1 MRKIA
6 LFLLIIIFPSL
17 LWAQKTITVVSN
29 IKVTYDQDRGSYRWY
44 RPVFAHEGSTL
55 AADSSDFNEG
65 DNYFDAYGH
74 VVITQ
79 PNGTVVYADKLHY
92 TESNQQ
98 ALLTGNVRMVD
109 QQATLTTDYLTYNL
123 RTKVGSYYGGGT
135 IINGTDTLT
144 SDKGF
149 YFENSQ
155 DAYFREDVIVQS
167 KGALIFTDSMRYN
180 TASKMTYFYGPTNIK
195 SDNGNLYTENGDY
208 NTESEQARFGKNNLY
223 TEGSKFFRGD
233 SLYYDGITGNGRAV
247 RNVVFIDTAQQIVMH
262 GQLGTYDKATQ
273 TTLMTQNAYIVLA
286 TNDST
291 QRDNDTSNVTA
302 DTLSVPL
309 DSSVSTEL
317 DADTSANSP
326 DSLQTVSNG
335 SIDLPE
341 SNKTDSTYMTADTLI
356 SQVIPL
362 KDFIPLNLKL
372 GKEDDTLEEE
382 VEEFEQID
390 YGEGNSIISRQP
402 DGADSLALEEDG
414 ADSTRSIIGRNS
426 SETILS
432 TDSLTG
438 DSLSVDS
445 TKEQLVAP
453 VVAGDSLR
461 VDSLEKMANIDSAAV
476 DSTVDKK
483 DLSRKERRAIRK
495 LERQKEKE
503 AKRLKKAVADS
514 VKQAEKNKD
523 KNTIKDSVK
532 TQIIDSLSIDSSDRE
547 DSTTVKIDSLV
558 AQDSSLNIPAVS
570 EADSILNDATER
582 ALSGRTDSLRADT
595 GETRVVLAFHN
606 VKIFK
611 SDLQAIAD
619 SAFYSY
625 ADSIIRC
632 FGDPMIWSQGSQLT
646 ADSVYLLLKDQR
658 MENVLFDR
666 NAFIVNTELDS
677 TKFNQIKGRKITGY
691 FENGELDRIYVDG
704 NAESIY
710 YTVEDSI
717 RTGMLRSLSSR
728 IKVNFENQQMS
739 TVTSIRKVEN
749 VYYPIGMIP
758 RDLEILE
765 GFIWKPEL
773 RPKSKKEII
782 PTGTADD
789 PSIPET
795 DDGTSDTP
803 MMTPDTE
810 KKIEEAEE
818 QMNILLE
825 SEEEPESEASKET
838 KEQTKPEEQME
849 SREQSEAEQKT
860 EGEEANETGQPVEA
874 EQN

>member
-1 MRKIA
+1 M
-6 LFLLIIIFPSL
+6 IITFPSL

-29 IKVTYDQDRGSYRWY
+29 IKVTYDQNRGSFRWY

-233 SLYYDGITGNGRAV
+233 SLYYDGLTGNGRAV
-247 RNVVFIDTAQQIVMH
+247 KNVVFVDTAQQTVMYS
-262 GQLGTYDKATQ
+262 QLGTYDKATQ

-286 TNDST
+286 TDDSTNNDST
-291 QRDNDTSNVTA
+291 SNNSDTLNLAVDTVTMSQEENSLLETDVGQNPSDTSQ
-302 DTLSVPL
+302 SVK
-309 DSSVSTEL
+309 
-317 DADTSANSP
+317 
-326 DSLQTVSNG
+326 NG

-341 SNKTDSTYMTADTLI
+341 SNKKDSTYMTADTLI
-356 SQVIPL
+356 SRVIPL

-382 VEEFEQID
+382 VEEYEQMD

-402 DGADSLALEEDG
+402 DGADSLDFVEDE
-414 ADSTRSIIGRNS
+414 ADSTRSIIGRDS
-426 SETILS
+426 SKTILS
-432 TDSLTG
+432 TDSLVG
-438 DSLSVDS
+438 DTTQVDS
-445 TKEQLVAP
+445 VKKQLAAP
-453 VVAGDSLR
+453 VAASDSLR
-461 VDSLEKMANIDSAAV
+461 IDSLEKGLNTDSAAV
-476 DSTVDKK
+476 DSTLGKK
-483 DLSRKERRAIRK
+483 DLSRSERRAIRK

-503 AKRLKKAVADS
+503 AKRLKKAAADS
-514 VKQAEKNKD
+514 IKQAEKNQEKSS
-523 KNTIKDSVK
+523 TIDSVK
-532 TQIIDSLSIDSSDRE
+532 AQITDLQPTDSLGLA
-547 DSTTVKIDSLV
+547 DSTAMTIDSLV
-558 AQDSSLNIPAVS
+558 AQDSSLNAPALS
-570 EADSILNDATER
+570 TADSILNDATER
-582 ALSGRTDSLRADT
+582 ALSGRTDSLQTDT
-595 GETRVVLAFHN
+595 AETRVVLAFHN

-619 SAFYSY
+619 SAYYSY

-632 FGDPMIWSQGSQLT
+632 YGDPLIWSQGSQLT
-646 ADSVYLLLKDQR
+646 ADSVYMLLKDQR

-773 RPKSKKEII
+773 RPKSKEEII
-782 PTGTADD
+782 PTENLNKEATPA
-789 PSIPET
+789 T
-795 DDGTSDTP
+795 DDDEGENP

-810 KKIEEAEE
+810 RKMEEADE
-818 QMNILLE
+818 QMEILLE
-825 SEEEPESEASKET
+825 GE
-838 KEQTKPEEQME
+838 EQTGSEPLKPEEGE
-849 SREQSEAEQKT
+849 KPAEPENSNTQSE
-860 EGEEANETGQPVEA
+860 N
-874 EQN
+874 QNN

>member
-1 MRKIA
+1 M
-6 LFLLIIIFPSL
+6 IITFPSL

-29 IKVTYDQDRGSYRWY
+29 IKVTYDQNRGSFRWY

-233 SLYYDGITGNGRAV
+233 SLYYDGLTGNGRAV
-247 RNVVFIDTAQQIVMH
+247 KNVVFVDTAQQTVMYS
-262 GQLGTYDKATQ
+262 QLGTYDKATQ

-286 TNDST
+286 TDDST
-291 QRDNDTSNVTA
+291 NNGSTSDNSDTLNLAVDTVTISQEENSLLETDVGQNPSDTSQ
-302 DTLSVPL
+302 SVK
-309 DSSVSTEL
+309 
-317 DADTSANSP
+317 
-326 DSLQTVSNG
+326 NG

-341 SNKTDSTYMTADTLI
+341 SNKKDSTYMTADTLI
-356 SQVIPL
+356 SRVIPL

-382 VEEFEQID
+382 VEEYEQMD

-402 DGADSLALEEDG
+402 DGADSLDFVEDE
-414 ADSTRSIIGRNS
+414 ADSTRTIIGRDS
-426 SETILS
+426 SKTILS
-432 TDSLTG
+432 TDSFVG
-438 DSLSVDS
+438 DTTQVDS
-445 TKEQLVAP
+445 VKKQLAAP
-453 VVAGDSLR
+453 VAVSDSLR
-461 VDSLEKMANIDSAAV
+461 IDSLEKGLNTDSAAV
-476 DSTVDKK
+476 DSTLGKK
-483 DLSRKERRAIRK
+483 DLSRSERRAIRK

-503 AKRLKKAVADS
+503 AKRLKKATADS
-514 VKQAEKNKD
+514 IKQAEKNQEKSS
-523 KNTIKDSVK
+523 TIDSVK
-532 TQIIDSLSIDSSDRE
+532 AQITDIQPTDSLGLV
-547 DSTTVKIDSLV
+547 DSTAMTIDSLV
-558 AQDSSLNIPAVS
+558 AQDSSLNAPALS
-570 EADSILNDATER
+570 TADSILNDATER
-582 ALSGRTDSLRADT
+582 ALSGRTDSLQTDT
-595 GETRVVLAFHN
+595 AETRVVLAFHN

-619 SAFYSY
+619 SAYYSY

-632 FGDPMIWSQGSQLT
+632 YGDPLIWSQGSQLT
-646 ADSVYLLLKDQR
+646 ADSVYMLLKDQR

-773 RPKSKKEII
+773 RPKSKEEII
-782 PTGTADD
+782 PTENLNKEATPA
-789 PSIPET
+789 T
-795 DDGTSDTP
+795 DEDEGENP

-810 KKIEEAEE
+810 RKMEEADE
-818 QMNILLE
+818 QMEILLE
-825 SEEEPESEASKET
+825 
-838 KEQTKPEEQME
+838 
-849 SREQSEAEQKT
+849 
-860 EGEEANETGQPVEA
+860 GEE
-874 EQN
+874 

>member
-1 MRKIA
+1 M
-6 LFLLIIIFPSL
+6 IITFPSL

-29 IKVTYDQDRGSYRWY
+29 IKVTYDQNRGSFRWY

-233 SLYYDGITGNGRAV
+233 SLYYDGLTGNGRAV
-247 RNVVFIDTAQQIVMH
+247 KNVVFVDTAQQTVMYS
-262 GQLGTYDKATQ
+262 QLGTYDKATQ

-286 TNDST
+286 TDDSTNNDST
-291 QRDNDTSNVTA
+291 SNNSDTLNLAVDTVTMSQEENNLLETDVGQNPSDTSQ
-302 DTLSVPL
+302 SVK
-309 DSSVSTEL
+309 
-317 DADTSANSP
+317 
-326 DSLQTVSNG
+326 NG

-341 SNKTDSTYMTADTLI
+341 SNKKDSTYMTADTLI
-356 SQVIPL
+356 SRVIPL

-382 VEEFEQID
+382 VEEYEQMD

-402 DGADSLALEEDG
+402 DDADSLDFVEDE
-414 ADSTRSIIGRNS
+414 ADSTRSIIGRDS
-426 SETILS
+426 SKTILS
-432 TDSLTG
+432 TDSLVG
-438 DSLSVDS
+438 DTTQVDS
-445 TKEQLVAP
+445 VKKQLAAP
-453 VVAGDSLR
+453 VAASDSLR
-461 VDSLEKMANIDSAAV
+461 IDSLEKGLNTDSAAV
-476 DSTVDKK
+476 DSTLGKK
-483 DLSRKERRAIRK
+483 DLSRSERRAIRK

-503 AKRLKKAVADS
+503 AKRLKKAAADS
-514 VKQAEKNKD
+514 IKQAEKKPE
-523 KNTIKDSVK
+523 KSSTIDSVK
-532 TQIIDSLSIDSSDRE
+532 AQITDLQPTDSLGLA
-547 DSTTVKIDSLV
+547 DSTAMTIDSLV
-558 AQDSSLNIPAVS
+558 AQDSSLNATALS
-570 EADSILNDATER
+570 AADSILNDATER
-582 ALSGRTDSLRADT
+582 ALSGRTDSLQTDT
-595 GETRVVLAFHN
+595 AETRVVLAFHN

-619 SAFYSY
+619 SAYYSY

-632 FGDPMIWSQGSQLT
+632 YGDPLIWSQGSQLT
-646 ADSVYLLLKDQR
+646 ADSVYMLLKDQR

-773 RPKSKKEII
+773 RPKSKEEII
-782 PTGTADD
+782 PTENLNKEATPA
-789 PSIPET
+789 T
-795 DDGTSDTP
+795 DDDEGENP

-810 KKIEEAEE
+810 RKMEEADE
-818 QMNILLE
+818 QMEILLE
-825 SEEEPESEASKET
+825 GEEQTGSEPLKTEEGEKPAEPENSNT
-838 KEQTKPEEQME
+838 
-849 SREQSEAEQKT
+849 QSE
-860 EGEEANETGQPVEA
+860 N
-874 EQN
+874 QNN

>member
-1 MRKIA
+1 MKKIA
-6 LFLLIIIFPSL
+6 LFLLIITFPSL

-29 IKVTYDQDRGSYRWY
+29 IKVTYDQNRGSFRWY

-167 KGALIFTDSMRYN
+167 KGALILTDSMRYN

-233 SLYYDGITGNGRAV
+233 SLYYDGLTGNGRAV
-247 RNVVFIDTAQQIVMH
+247 KNVVFVDTAQQTVMYS
-262 GQLGTYDKATQ
+262 QLGTYDKATQ

-286 TNDST
+286 TDDSTNNDST
-291 QRDNDTSNVTA
+291 SNNSDTLNLAVDTVTMSQEENSLLETDVGQNPSDTSQ
-302 DTLSVPL
+302 
-309 DSSVSTEL
+309 
-317 DADTSANSP
+317 SA
-326 DSLQTVSNG
+326 TNG

-341 SNKTDSTYMTADTLI
+341 SNKKDSTYMTADTLI
-356 SQVIPL
+356 SRVIPL

-382 VEEFEQID
+382 VEEYEQMD

-402 DGADSLALEEDG
+402 DDADSLDFVEDE
-414 ADSTRSIIGRNS
+414 ADSTRSIIGRDS
-426 SETILS
+426 SKTILS
-432 TDSLTG
+432 TDSLVG
-438 DSLSVDS
+438 DTTQVDS
-445 TKEQLVAP
+445 VKKQLAAP
-453 VVAGDSLR
+453 VAASDSLR
-461 VDSLEKMANIDSAAV
+461 IDSLEKGLNTDSAAV
-476 DSTVDKK
+476 DSTLGKK
-483 DLSRKERRAIRK
+483 DLSRSERRAIRK

-503 AKRLKKAVADS
+503 AKRLKKAAADS
-514 VKQAEKNKD
+514 IKQAEKNQEKSS
-523 KNTIKDSVK
+523 T
-532 TQIIDSLSIDSSDRE
+532 IDSIKAQITDLQPTDSLGLA
-547 DSTTVKIDSLV
+547 DSTAMTIDSLV
-558 AQDSSLNIPAVS
+558 ALDSSLNAPALS
-570 EADSILNDATER
+570 TADSILNDATER
-582 ALSGRTDSLRADT
+582 ALSGRTDSLQTDT
-595 GETRVVLAFHN
+595 AETRVVLAFHN

-619 SAFYSY
+619 SAYYSY

-632 FGDPMIWSQGSQLT
+632 YGDPLIWSQGSQLT
-646 ADSVYLLLKDQR
+646 ADSVYMLLKDQR

-773 RPKSKKEII
+773 RPKSKEEII
-782 PTGTADD
+782 PTENLNKEAT
-789 PSIPET
+789 PTT
-795 DDGTSDTP
+795 DDDEGENP

-810 KKIEEAEE
+810 RKMEEADE
-818 QMNILLE
+818 QMEILLE
-825 SEEEPESEASKET
+825 GEEQTGSEPLKTEEGEKPAEPENSNT
-838 KEQTKPEEQME
+838 
-849 SREQSEAEQKT
+849 QSE
-860 EGEEANETGQPVEA
+860 N
-874 EQN
+874 QNN

>member
-1 MRKIA
+1 M
-6 LFLLIIIFPSL
+6 IITFPSL

-29 IKVTYDQDRGSYRWY
+29 IKVTYDQNRGSFRWY

-167 KGALIFTDSMRYN
+167 KGALILTDSMRYN

-233 SLYYDGITGNGRAV
+233 SLYYDGLTGNGRAV
-247 RNVVFIDTAQQIVMH
+247 KNVVFVDTAQQTVMYS
-262 GQLGTYDKATQ
+262 QLGTYDKATQ

-286 TNDST
+286 TDDSTNNDST
-291 QRDNDTSNVTA
+291 SNNSDTLNLAVDTVTMSLEENNLLETDVGQNPSDTSQ
-302 DTLSVPL
+302 
-309 DSSVSTEL
+309 
-317 DADTSANSP
+317 SA
-326 DSLQTVSNG
+326 TNG

-341 SNKTDSTYMTADTLI
+341 SNKKDSTYMTADTLI
-356 SQVIPL
+356 SRVIPL

-382 VEEFEQID
+382 VEEYEQMD

-402 DGADSLALEEDG
+402 DDADSLDFVEDE
-414 ADSTRSIIGRNS
+414 ADSTRSIIGRDS
-426 SETILS
+426 SKTILS
-432 TDSLTG
+432 TDSLVG
-438 DSLSVDS
+438 DTTQVDS
-445 TKEQLVAP
+445 VKKQLAAP
-453 VVAGDSLR
+453 VAVSDNLR
-461 VDSLEKMANIDSAAV
+461 IDSLEKGLNTDSAAV
-476 DSTVDKK
+476 DSTLGKK
-483 DLSRKERRAIRK
+483 DLSRSERRAIRK

-503 AKRLKKAVADS
+503 AKRLKKAAADS
-514 VKQAEKNKD
+514 IKQAEKNPEKSS
-523 KNTIKDSVK
+523 NIDSVK
-532 TQIIDSLSIDSSDRE
+532 AQITDLQPTDSLGLA
-547 DSTTVKIDSLV
+547 DSTAMTIDSLV
-558 AQDSSLNIPAVS
+558 AEDSSLNAPALS
-570 EADSILNDATER
+570 AADSILNDATER
-582 ALSGRTDSLRADT
+582 ALSGRTDSLQTDT
-595 GETRVVLAFHN
+595 AETRVVLAFHN

-619 SAFYSY
+619 SAYYSY

-632 FGDPMIWSQGSQLT
+632 YGDPLIWSQGSQLT
-646 ADSVYLLLKDQR
+646 ADSVYMLLKDQR

-773 RPKSKKEII
+773 RPKSKEEII
-782 PTGTADD
+782 PTENLNKEATPA
-789 PSIPET
+789 T
-795 DDGTSDTP
+795 DDDEGENP

-810 KKIEEAEE
+810 RKMEEADE
-818 QMNILLE
+818 QMEILLE
-825 SEEEPESEASKET
+825 GEEQTGSEPLKTEEGEKPAEPENSNT
-838 KEQTKPEEQME
+838 
-849 SREQSEAEQKT
+849 QSE
-860 EGEEANETGQPVEA
+860 N
-874 EQN
+874 QNN

>member
-1 MRKIA
+1 MKKIV
-6 LFLLIIIFPSL
+6 LFLFLIVFPSI
-17 LWAQKTITVVSN
+17 LWAQETITVVSN
-29 IKVTYDQDRGSYRWY
+29 IKVTYDQSRGSFRWY

-92 TESNQQ
+92 TESTQQ

-109 QQATLTTDYLTYNL
+109 QQATLTTNYLTYNL
-123 RTKVGSYYGGGT
+123 RTKIGSYYGGGT

-149 YFENSQ
+149 YFENSR
-155 DAYFREDVIVQS
+155 DAYFREDVVVHS
-167 KGALIFTDSMRYN
+167 KGAVILTDTMRYN
-180 TASKMTYFYGPTNIK
+180 TGSKMTYFYGPTNIQ

-233 SLYYDGITGNGRAV
+233 SLYYDGITGNGRAIK
-247 RNVVFIDTAQQIVMH
+247 NVVFIDTAQQIVMYS
-262 GQLGTYDKATQ
+262 QLGTYEKATQ
-273 TTLMTQNAYIVLA
+273 TTLMTQNAYIVFA
-286 TNDST
+286 TKDSAN
-291 QRDNDTSNVTA
+291 RDTTGAASDTLIVSTA
-302 DTLSVPL
+302 DNQLVQADG
-309 DSSVSTEL
+309 DSL
-317 DADTSANSP
+317 ANPP
-326 DSLQTVSNG
+326 DSLEAQTNG

-372 GKEDDTLEEE
+372 GKEDDTLEED
-382 VEEFEQID
+382 VEEFEQGNYD
-390 YGEGNSIISRQP
+390 EGSSIIRREP
-402 DGADSLALEEDG
+402 DGGAPGLPDSTARVVGRDSTAQLMPGDSNRIVSDSLK
-414 ADSTRSIIGRNS
+414 
-426 SETILS
+426 
-432 TDSLTG
+432 TDSLVR
-438 DSLSVDS
+438 SLSVPDS
-445 TKEQLVAP
+445 ITS
-453 VVAGDSLR
+453 DSLKKA
-461 VDSLEKMANIDSAAV
+461 VSIDTTSIDTPVAEKE
-476 DSTVDKK
+476 
-483 DLSRKERRAIRK
+483 LSRKERRALRK

-503 AKRLKKAVADS
+503 AKREAKRLEKAAADS
-514 VKQAEKNKD
+514 LKNAENNIEKNI
-523 KNTIKDSVK
+523 T
-532 TQIIDSLSIDSSDRE
+532 DSLTEQSTDSILTDSLTRIDSSA
-547 DSTTVKIDSLV
+547 VKIDSLV
-558 AQDSSLNIPAVS
+558 AQDSSLNIPTQTT
-570 EADSILNDATER
+570 ADSILNDATQR
-582 ALSGRTDSLRADT
+582 ALSGRPDSLQSDT
-595 GETRVVLAFHN
+595 AETRIVLAFHN

-625 ADSIIRC
+625 ADSIIRTY
-632 FGDPMIWSQGSQLT
+632 GDPMIWSQGSQIS
-646 ADSVYLLLKDQR
+646 ADSIYMLLKDQQ

-710 YTVEDSI
+710 YTVEDSV

-749 VYYPIGMIP
+749 VYHPIGMIP

-773 RPKSKKEII
+773 RPKSKEEII
-782 PTGTADD
+782 PTGAVDRKPSPDNDEELENPAQPTAD
-789 PSIPET
+789 
-795 DDGTSDTP
+795 
-803 MMTPDTE
+803 TE
-810 KKIEEAEE
+810 EKMEEAEE

-825 SEEEPESEASKET
+825 SEE
-838 KEQTKPEEQME
+838 
-849 SREQSEAEQKT
+849 QSEE
-860 EGEEANETGQPVEA
+860 
-874 EQN
+874 

>member
-1 MRKIA
+1 M
-6 LFLLIIIFPSL
+6 LFLSLVIFPSL

-29 IKVTYDQDRGSYRWY
+29 IKVTYDQDRGSFRWY

-65 DNYFDAYGH
+65 DNYFDAYGN

-135 IINGTDTLT
+135 IINDTDTLT

-149 YFENSQ
+149 YFENSR
-155 DAYFREDVIVQS
+155 DAYFRDDVVVQS
-167 KGALIFTDSMRYN
+167 QGALIFTDSMRYN
-180 TASKMTYFYGPTNIK
+180 TASKMTYFYGPTNIQ
-195 SDNGNLYTENGDY
+195 SENGNLYTENGDY
-208 NTESEQARFGKNNLY
+208 NTETEQARFGKNNLY

-233 SLYYDGITGNGRAV
+233 SLYYDGVTGNGRAV
-247 RNVVFIDTAQQIVMH
+247 KNVVFIDTAQQIVMYS
-262 GQLGTYDKATQ
+262 QLGTYEKATQ
-273 TTLMTQNAYIVLA
+273 TTLMTRNAYIVFA

-291 QRDNDTSNVTA
+291 NSDDDTVNIATDTVSVLPNANGIEEPLPDTSENLT
-302 DTLSVPL
+302 
-309 DSSVSTEL
+309 
-317 DADTSANSP
+317 
-326 DSLQTVSNG
+326 DSLQTTTNG

-362 KDFIPLNLKL
+362 KNFIPLDLKL

-382 VEEFEQID
+382 MEEFEQVD
-390 YGEGNSIISRQP
+390 YDEESSIISRQP
-402 DGADSLALEEDG
+402 DGNDSLDLVDSASTRIGRDSMATTLSADSNTTAN
-414 ADSTRSIIGRNS
+414 DS
-426 SETILS
+426 LL
-432 TDSLTG
+432 TDSLSEQTVSSQLTD
-438 DSLSVDS
+438 DSLQVDS
-445 TKEQLVAP
+445 VKKAV
-453 VVAGDSLR
+453 S
-461 VDSLEKMANIDSAAV
+461 IDSTAV
-476 DSTVDKK
+476 DTTIDKK
-483 DLSRKERRAIRK
+483 SLSRKERRALRR
-495 LERQKEKE
+495 LERQKRREARRLEKT
-503 AKRLKKAVADS
+503 AVDS
-514 VKQAEKNKD
+514 VKQLANAEEEI
-523 KNTIKDSVK
+523 TTDSIAEPERDSL
-532 TQIIDSLSIDSSDRE
+532 QIDSLARIDS
-547 DSTTVKIDSLV
+547 TGVQVDSLL
-558 AQDSSLNIPAVS
+558 AQDSSLHAPTLTT
-570 EADSILNDATER
+570 ADSILNDATEK
-582 ALSGRTDSLRADT
+582 ALRSQTDSLQADT
-595 GETRVVLAFHN
+595 GETRVVRAFHN

-632 FGDPMIWSQGSQLT
+632 YGDPMIWSQGSQIS
-646 ADSVYLLLKDQR
+646 ADSIYMLLKNQQ
-658 MENVLFDR
+658 MENVLFER

-749 VYYPIGMIP
+749 VYHPIGMIP
-758 RDLEILE
+758 SDLEILE

-773 RPKSKKEII
+773 RPASKEEII
-782 PTGTADD
+782 PTGTVEEEPYAENEE
-789 PSIPET
+789 SEET
-795 DDGTSDTP
+795 LDGTP
-803 MMTPDTE
+803 MASPDTE
-810 KKIEEAEE
+810 EEMEEAEE
-818 QMNILLE
+818 QMEILLK
-825 SEEEPESEASKET
+825 SEEGEKENEGNTAIPDPSTETPESPS
-838 KEQTKPEEQME
+838 
-849 SREQSEAEQKT
+849 
-860 EGEEANETGQPVEA
+860 G
-874 EQN
+874 

>member
-1 MRKIA
+1 M
-6 LFLLIIIFPSL
+6 IITFPSL

-29 IKVTYDQDRGSYRWY
+29 IKVTYDQNRGSFRWY

-167 KGALIFTDSMRYN
+167 KGALILTDSMRYN

-233 SLYYDGITGNGRAV
+233 SLYYDGLTGNGRAV
-247 RNVVFIDTAQQIVMH
+247 KNVVFVDTAQQTVMYS
-262 GQLGTYDKATQ
+262 QLGTYDKATQ

-286 TNDST
+286 TDDSTNNDST
-291 QRDNDTSNVTA
+291 SNNSDTLNLAVDTVTMSQEENSLLETDVGQNPSDTSQ
-302 DTLSVPL
+302 
-309 DSSVSTEL
+309 
-317 DADTSANSP
+317 SA
-326 DSLQTVSNG
+326 TNG

-341 SNKTDSTYMTADTLI
+341 SNKKDSTYMTADTLI
-356 SQVIPL
+356 SRVIPL

-382 VEEFEQID
+382 VEEYEQMD

-402 DGADSLALEEDG
+402 DDADSLDFVEDE
-414 ADSTRSIIGRNS
+414 ADSTRSIIGRDS
-426 SETILS
+426 SKTILS
-432 TDSLTG
+432 TDSLVG
-438 DSLSVDS
+438 DTTQVDS
-445 TKEQLVAP
+445 VKKQLAAP
-453 VVAGDSLR
+453 VAASDSLR
-461 VDSLEKMANIDSAAV
+461 IDSLEKGLNTDSAAV
-476 DSTVDKK
+476 DSTLGKK
-483 DLSRKERRAIRK
+483 DLSRSERRAIRK

-503 AKRLKKAVADS
+503 AKRLKKAAADS
-514 VKQAEKNKD
+514 IKQAEKNQEKSS
-523 KNTIKDSVK
+523 T
-532 TQIIDSLSIDSSDRE
+532 IDSIKAQITDLQPTDSLGLA
-547 DSTTVKIDSLV
+547 DSTAMTIDSLV
-558 AQDSSLNIPAVS
+558 ALDSSLNAPALS
-570 EADSILNDATER
+570 TADSILNDATER
-582 ALSGRTDSLRADT
+582 ALSGRTDSLQTDT
-595 GETRVVLAFHN
+595 AETRVVLAFHN

-619 SAFYSY
+619 SAYYSY

-632 FGDPMIWSQGSQLT
+632 YGDPLIWSQGSQLT
-646 ADSVYLLLKDQR
+646 ADSVYMLLKDQR

-773 RPKSKKEII
+773 RPKSKEEII
-782 PTGTADD
+782 PTENLNKEAT
-789 PSIPET
+789 PTT
-795 DDGTSDTP
+795 DDDEGENP

-810 KKIEEAEE
+810 RKMEEADE
-818 QMNILLE
+818 QMEILLE
-825 SEEEPESEASKET
+825 GEEQTGSEPLKTEEGEKPAEPENSNT
-838 KEQTKPEEQME
+838 
-849 SREQSEAEQKT
+849 QSE
-860 EGEEANETGQPVEA
+860 N
-874 EQN
+874 QNN